1 MNENI
6 IGLILDEKNRQ
17 IVHYAVENK
26 KLRKLLSDICEG
38 CIRGEVTFDGRGKC
52 FDCQIGEALKQW
64 EKE

>member
-17 IVHYAVENK
+17 IIHYAVENK

-38 CIRGEVTFDGRGKC
+38 CIRGEVTFDGCGKC
-52 FDCQIGEALKQW
+52 FDCQIGEVLKRGE
-64 EKE
+64 EK